1 MVIYLLSY
9 VRCPLASPCRSSLSF
24 LAQHSNKG
32 PGQTFFP
39 RKVLDELR
47 VRLENLGSAG
57 CSSDDEYILRCI
69 QMRDDLDDEWR
80 QYSEAIDK
88 DGIIAQSM

>member
-1 MVIYLLSY
+1 MVINLLSF
-9 VRCPLASPCRSSLSF
+9 VRCPLASPRRSSLSF

-47 VRLENLGSAG
+47 LRLENLGSAG

-80 QYSEAIDK
+80 RYSETIDK
-88 DGIIAQSM
+88 YGIIAQSM